1 MSQEAWGQIIIHE
14 ILHSFIN
21 RFWPQIARDHL
32 DHLFVFK
39 NFTEPTRDLLIKAF
53 GMDSTT
59 AIKLALNGIK
69 DNWGYSDLA
78 QMCLNK
84 YGVTLD
90 EIDAVYKEYTSGIKG
105 RKCS

>member
-90 EIDAVYKEYTSGIKG
+90 EIDTVYKEHTSGIKG